1 MEYVVAPYEADA
13 QMAFLARNGHVD
25 LVITEDSDLIA
36 YECPQVEFL
45 YFEFYPVKVDCG
57 GMVLIILTMLFTD
70 FL

>member
-1 MEYVVAPYEADA
+1 M
-13 QMAFLARNGHVD
+13 D